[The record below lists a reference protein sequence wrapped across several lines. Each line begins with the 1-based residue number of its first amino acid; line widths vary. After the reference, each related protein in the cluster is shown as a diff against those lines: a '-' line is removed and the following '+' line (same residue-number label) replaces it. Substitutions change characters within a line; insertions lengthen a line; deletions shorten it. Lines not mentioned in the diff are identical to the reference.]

1 VSISGAALDRFG
13 LRIWICCT
21 ALASLRLL
29 QVTEQVQD
37 LLDHPPQL
45 ARYRFHGAARVSAPR
60 PPAGP

>member
-13 LRIWICCT
+13 LIWICFT
-21 ALASLRLL
+21 GLASLRLL

-60 PPAGP
+60 PPAGA